1 VYDTPLRLP
10 VVGTEF
16 GRFRLPVTTA
26 SAAGALG
33 AASGLLG
40 EVTRRLPRSHSVI
53 QIDPPA
59 TAIAVLPVVILPPG
73 RAPRRW
79 LPVSPRTA
87 GTRAVPFQ

>member
-10 VVGTEF
+10 VVGTEL
-16 GRFRLPVTTA
+16 GRFRLPVVTA

-40 EVTRRLPRSHSVI
+40 EVTRRLSDSHSGPHV
-53 QIDPPA
+53 DSPA

-73 RAPRRW
+73 RAPRRR
-79 LPVSPRTA
+79 LPMSLRTA